1 MKKKRNKKISP
12 VQLIAAGFF
21 VLILIGGGLL
31 SLPMFS
37 QNGEQTNFLDAL
49 FTATSAICVTG
60 LTTLNTAEHWNSAG
74 QFLIMMLI
82 EIGGLGFM
90 MIPILFFALA
100 KKKVSF
106 SMRIVLKEAL
116 NLEEISGVMSL
127 MLYIS

>member
-37 QNGEQTNFLDAL
+37 QNGQQTNFLDAL

-60 LTTLNTAEHWNSAG
+60 LTTLNTA
-74 QFLIMMLI
+74 
-82 EIGGLGFM
+82 
-90 MIPILFFALA
+90 
-100 KKKVSF
+100 
-106 SMRIVLKEAL
+106 
-116 NLEEISGVMSL
+116 
-127 MLYIS
+127 